1 MVSDR
6 NYELFN
12 NLVNEFKTLSIQL
25 IYQKDMRG
33 MAGAVLS
40 IKDYIKDESILIIG
54 PSDIFEET
62 LISDF
67 MSFLKKDP
75 EAILS
80 GINVQN
86 YFPGGY
92 LTIDNGKVVSIVEKP
107 SKEKMKEGIVRLVF
121 DYFKNTEKFIS
132 ILEEEKGKSDD
143 IYEKGILKLVQK
155 GVEITFL
162 PYSGFWG
169 HLKYP
174 WHVLNLNHFFLSKIT
189 TSRIKAQEIAKTAKI
204 IGNVIVEEGVRI
216 LDNAIIVG
224 PCYIGRNTIIGNHTL
239 VRESIIGD
247 NCVVG
252 FGSEVARSI
261 LANGCYLHTNYIGDS
276 VLDESVFLGARATT
290 ANFRLDEGSI
300 YSSVGSL
307 REDTGK
313 VKLGSII
320 GKRTK
325 IGVHTAIMPGIK
337 IGADSHISSG
347 IVVASDV
354 PDNMFL
360 KQESNYKLVPNTAV
374 NSQIKKKG
382 K

>member
-1 MVSDR
+1 MTTLPTVILLAGGDSTRLWPLKDKHSLCFLGKPLAYYSLQQLEKAGFKKIIVVVSDR

-143 IYEKGILKLVQK
+143 IYEKGILKLKQ
-155 GVEITFL
+155 
-162 PYSGFWG
+162 
-169 HLKYP
+169 
-174 WHVLNLNHFFLSKIT
+174 
-189 TSRIKAQEIAKTAKI
+189 SR
-204 IGNVIVEEGVRI
+204 R
-216 LDNAIIVG
+216 
-224 PCYIGRNTIIGNHTL
+224 
-239 VRESIIGD
+239 
-247 NCVVG
+247 
-252 FGSEVARSI
+252 
-261 LANGCYLHTNYIGDS
+261 
-276 VLDESVFLGARATT
+276 
-290 ANFRLDEGSI
+290 
-300 YSSVGSL
+300 
-307 REDTGK
+307 
-313 VKLGSII
+313 
-320 GKRTK
+320 
-325 IGVHTAIMPGIK
+325 
-337 IGADSHISSG
+337 
-347 IVVASDV
+347 
-354 PDNMFL
+354 
-360 KQESNYKLVPNTAV
+360 
-374 NSQIKKKG
+374 
-382 K
+382 